1 MSNNVYKIIT
11 DKIINRLK
19 KGNISW
25 KKGWIGQ
32 KINYIS
38 RNSYSG
44 INLLLLEKPGEY
56 LTFNQ
61 AKKLGGHIKKG
72 SKSEMIIY
80 YKMLEKIV
88 EEENEKGKTKKVKK
102 KIPFLR
108 YYKVFHIEDVEGVE
122 SKLEIIT
129 HDPIKSAETIVK
141 DFKNKPKIE
150 TKNSSRAFYQPKTD
164 KIVVPKMEQF
174 KYLNKY
180 YATLF
185 HELIH
190 STGHNTRLNRFTN
203 NDQFIFSS
211 KSYSKEELVA
221 EIGSAMLCNIAGI
234 ETDETLDNSAAYIKG
249 WIKKLENNH
258 RLIIRASS
266 RAQKAVDLI
275 TAEEEKSQKTA

>member
-275 TAEEEKSQKTA
+275 TAKEEKSQKTA

>member
-1 MSNNVYKIIT
+1 MSNKVYKIIT
-11 DKIINRLK
+11 DKIIGRLK
-19 KGNISW
+19 EGNISW

-32 KINYIS
+32 KINYVS

-44 INLLLLEKPGEY
+44 VNLLLLEKPGEY

-61 AKKLGGHIKKG
+61 AKKLGGHVKKG
-72 SKSEMIIY
+72 SKSEMVIY
-80 YKMLEKIV
+80 YKMLKKTV
-88 EEENEKGKTKKVKK
+88 EEKNERGVVEEVEK

-108 YYKVFHIEDVEGVE
+108 YYRVFHIDDVEGVE
-122 SKLEIIT
+122 SKLETTT
-129 HDPIKSAETIVK
+129 HDPIESAENIIKNFK
-141 DFKNKPKIE
+141 DKPKIE
-150 TKNSSRAFYQPKTD
+150 IKTSDRAFYQPRTD
-164 KIVVPKMEQF
+164 KVVVPKMEQF
-174 KYLNKY
+174 KDLNKY
-180 YATLF
+180 YAAIF

-190 STGHNTRLNRFTN
+190 STGHNSRLNRFTN
-203 NDQFIFSS
+203 DDQFIFSS

-249 WIKKLENNH
+249 WVEKLENNH
-258 RLIIRASS
+258 RLIVRASS